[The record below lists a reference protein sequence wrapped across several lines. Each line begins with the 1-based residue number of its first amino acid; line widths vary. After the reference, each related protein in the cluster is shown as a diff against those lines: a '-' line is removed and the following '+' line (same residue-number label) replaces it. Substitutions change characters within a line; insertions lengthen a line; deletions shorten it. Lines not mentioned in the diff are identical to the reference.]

1 MPIQQRRSMQASLWQ
16 SALDEATAKESGG
29 GAAAFGGTG
38 KPMTK
43 RPMDQDIVANDEVTA
58 AIEARDLKGQ
68 AMPEA
73 AAPSAAAGVQDTVK
87 FCSTTAFKLAEA
99 RVKAIFTRDDT
110 EVKLLQQQL
119 GATFGNCDPKW
130 SEVIENY
137 VRNRVAA
144 QQIPYRPY
152 NQISDYVFEDRLPG
166 NALVALLADWG
177 TGEDAAKNMLNR
189 IAARKPDVVI
199 HLGDVYYSGT
209 DYEFQNYFYAI
220 WQQTFALPKLNW
232 NTKAAGPPT
241 QPFTF
246 TLAGNHD
253 MYAGG
258 APYYTTI
265 DMLGQPASYFCLRN
279 ADWQFIA
286 LDTGLHDS
294 NPTQAG
300 SPTYLEDTEVA
311 WMKDKVTTGNGL
323 KTVLLSHHQ
332 LFTGFEQEA
341 IGGGPVNQKLQQQ
354 VADALPQVDVWF
366 WGHEHNLV
374 IFENYLGV
382 LGRCIGHAAFP
393 VPTTQPLT
401 RNDVPVKL
409 ALVADPEEAF
419 YPHGYVMMQLNGN
432 AAVATYFQYDPV
444 TDTETQIFSENL

>member
-1 MPIQQRRSMQASLWQ
+1 MPIQQRRSREASLWQ

-29 GAAAFGGTG
+29 GAAALGGPR
-38 KPMTK
+38 KAITK
-43 RPMDQDIVANDEVTA
+43 RPIDQDIVVNDQVAE
-58 AIEARDLKGQ
+58 AIQAQEFEGQ
-68 AMPEA
+68 AMPEP
-73 AAPSAAAGVQDTVK
+73 APPSPAAGVQDTIK

-110 EVKLLQQQL
+110 EVKRLEQQL

-130 SEVIENY
+130 REVIENY

-144 QQIPYRPY
+144 QHIPYRPY
-152 NQISDYVFEDRLPG
+152 NNISDYVMEGRLPE

-177 TGEDAAKNMLNR
+177 TGEDAAKNMLKR
-189 IAARKPDVVI
+189 IADRKPDVVI

-209 DYEFQNYFYAI
+209 EHEFQNYFYAI
-220 WQQTFALPKLNW
+220 WQQTFGLPKLNW
-232 NTKAAGPPT
+232 NTRAAGPPS
-241 QPFTF
+241 QPATF

-279 ADWQFIA
+279 KDWQFLA

-294 NPTQAG
+294 NPTKAG
-300 SPTYLEDTEVA
+300 SATYLEDTEVA
-311 WMKDKVTTGNGL
+311 WMKDKLATRDGR

-332 LFTGFEQEA
+332 LFTGFQEEQIE
-341 IGGGPVNQKLQQQ
+341 GSPVNQRLLQQVQDVLSQ
-354 VADALPQVDVWF
+354 VNAWF

-374 IFENYLGV
+374 IFDNYLGV

-393 VPTTQPLT
+393 VPTSQPLT
-401 RNDVPVKL
+401 RNNVPVEL
-409 ALVADPEEAF
+409 ALVADANEAF
-419 YPHGYVMMQLNGN
+419 FPHGYVMMQLNGN
-432 AAVATYFQYDPV
+432 TATATYFQYDPV
-444 TDTETQIFSENL
+444 TDKETQIFSETL